1 MSISGWLKNSAR
13 LKRWLF
19 FILLG
24 IMIIC
29 YSMAQL
35 MKVEVIDFKEILFI
49 ILEFMAGIL
58 IIIYGIIS
66 IQKRTLEI
74 FIEAN
79 GVSTKKLKKHNIT
92 MDSLIFDKNIYENGP
107 KVVVIGGGS
116 GVNSL
121 VKGLKNYTNNITVVV
136 TLEDNIQNINGIINT
151 SIPKYNDIHL
161 NIAALSNDEEL
172 MKKTLQHKFTSKF
185 LEGHNAGDIYLLSMQ
200 ELFGNIST
208 AIKKATEVLNIKGE
222 IVPATIDDITI
233 CAELTDGTIIKN
245 KENIPNEVMTRLE
258 AVKRVFLEP
267 SNVRPTPRVLEAIED
282 ADIIVVA
289 PGSLYTEIIPNL
301 LVKNII
307 NAIKNSKAKKVYVAN
322 IMTDEGQTDGYTLS
336 DHLLAI
342 NEHVGENIFDFC
354 IADTGEIV
362 PEYVRMYHKKGT
374 DILTV
379 DEDEVKK
386 LGIRLLK
393 QDLSKVENGKIR
405 HDSNLIA
412 LTLMQIVLAEIKY
425 ADDSSKLQV
434 TTLETVLKEHRKQQK
449 QREKQLKRAKRRY
462 NGKEVDSKKIE
473 EEIKKSILESERQ
486 KRRKGDSK
494 FKEKYEERIKNITEV
509 DEKTLKEEKK
519 MFKDFFKDKKK
530 LTEKVEKK
538 QKQKELDDIYLDYF
552 SYEDTN
558 TEKSTKKVD
567 KKNNDMV
574 EEYDSNFK
582 KLLEK
587 KHKILKEKDN
597 EIKLENMENL
607 QKVQENSTI
616 DNTSD
621 VKFSTQ
627 KIRTIRV
634 QEGYSQID
642 KLKERKER
650 QLDIEKEKKAEK
662 DNEIKNERKAEV
674 SLEKEEGKKARIKIE
689 AKPKTKIEVKIEPE
703 IEIEEKDVKPESI
716 KEVVKEVPKENKTK
730 ATKKIDTEMKMEVKD
745 EIEEIEEVKA
755 KPKRKTKKQK
765 EKELAEE
772 LLQELKK
779 LEEVRE
785 QKRKTKAKTKDKE

>member
-35 MKVEVIDFKEILFI
+35 MKVEVIDFKEVLFI

-79 GVSTKKLKKHNIT
+79 GVSTKKLKKQNIT

-116 GVNSL
+116 GLNSL
-121 VKGLKNYTNNITVVV
+121 VKGVKNYTNNITVVL
-136 TLEDNIQNINGIINT
+136 TLEDNIQNISSITNT

-185 LEGHNAGDIYLLSMQ
+185 LEGHNFGDIYLLSMQ

-208 AIKKATEVLNIKGE
+208 SIKKATEVLDIKGE

-233 CAELTDGTIIKN
+233 CAELTDGSIIKN

-258 AVKRVFLEP
+258 TVKRVFLEP
-267 SNVRPTPRVLEAIED
+267 SNVRPTPRVLEAIEE

-301 LVKNII
+301 LVKNITS
-307 NAIKNSKAKKVYVAN
+307 AIKNSKAKKVYVAN

-386 LGIRLLK
+386 LGIKLLK

-405 HDSNLIA
+405 HDSNAIA

-449 QREKQLKRAKRRY
+449 QREKQLKRAKKRY

-486 KRRKGDSK
+486 KRRRKGDSK
-494 FKEKYEERIKNITEV
+494 FKEKYEERLKTITEV
-509 DEKTLKEEKK
+509 DEKTIKEEKK
-519 MFKDFFKDKKK
+519 MFKNFFGDKKK
-530 LTEKVEKK
+530 LTEKVK
-538 QKQKELDDIYLDYF
+538 QKEKQKELNDIYLDYF
-552 SYEDTN
+552 NYEDSN
-558 TEKSTKKVD
+558 ENISEDNNEDSNTKKD
-567 KKNNDMV
+567 
-574 EEYDSNFK
+574 YDSNFK
-582 KLLEK
+582 KILEK
-587 KHKILKEKDN
+587 KHKKLKDADTEL
-597 EIKLENMENL
+597 KLENIEEL

-616 DNTSD
+616 NDTDNTSD

-627 KIRTIRV
+627 KIRTIKV
-634 QEGYSQID
+634 QDGYSQID
-642 KLKERKER
+642 KLKERQER
-650 QLDIEKEKKAEK
+650 QEKQVKVDVLKQEEKQENDIDKESNK
-662 DNEIKNERKAEV
+662 V
-674 SLEKEEGKKARIKIE
+674 RIKIE
-689 AKPKTKIEVKIEPE
+689 AKPKTKISVKVEPEVK
-703 IEIEEKDVKPESI
+703 EKKTKTTKKLDIDMESEI
-716 KEVVKEVPKENKTK
+716 KEEVKEVKEEQEKP
-730 ATKKIDTEMKMEVKD
+730 
-745 EIEEIEEVKA
+745 